1 MKIRSKTKPAMFST
15 RTLVAI
21 MASTFVVAQSIAQD
35 EKADPVAPTETSRH
49 IVIKDGTS
57 DSPDDEAAV
66 RAVGSAYDV
75 AWNAG
80 DVAAMMSLLT
90 DSAVITN
97 PSGETT
103 VGRDE
108 ATSSFATLMD
118 GPMRDSK
125 HTSEVIAVRF
135 VKSDVA
141 LVDGLATISGFGEH
155 SEPLRHNYTDV
166 LVRTADGWRIDQ
178 VRAYVFMQR
187 PD

>member
-1 MKIRSKTKPAMFST
+1 M
-15 RTLVAI
+15 
-21 MASTFVVAQSIAQD
+21 
-35 EKADPVAPTETSRH
+35 
-49 IVIKDGTS
+49 IKDRTS
-57 DSPDDEAAV
+57 DPADDEAAV
-66 RAVGSAYDV
+66 RAVESAYDV

-80 DVAAMMSLLT
+80 DVAAVLGLLT
-90 DSAVITN
+90 DRAVITN

-108 ATSSFATLMD
+108 AANSLAALMD
-118 GPMRDSK
+118 GPARGSK
-125 HTSEVIAVRF
+125 HTSEVVAVRF

-166 LVRTADGWRIDQ
+166 LVHTSDGWRIDQ
-178 VRAYVFMQR
+178 VRAYVFMQL

>member
-1 MKIRSKTKPAMFST
+1 MTTDR
-15 RTLVAI
+15 
-21 MASTFVVAQSIAQD
+21 ASDLA
-35 EKADPVAPTETSRH
+35 E
-49 IVIKDGTS
+49 
-57 DSPDDEAAV
+57 DEAAV
-66 RAVGSAYDV
+66 RAVESAYDV

-80 DVAAMMSLLT
+80 DVAAVLSLLT
-90 DSAVITN
+90 DRVVITN

-108 ATSSFATLMD
+108 AASSLAALMD
-118 GPMRDSK
+118 GPARGSK
-125 HTSEVIAVRF
+125 HTSEVVAVRF

-166 LVRTADGWRIDQ
+166 LVRTSDGWRIDQ
-178 VRAYVFMQR
+178 VRAYVFMQL